1 MIFIS
6 SFHSGKYS
14 ISLVSVSF
22 PGFFVLFVWF
32 ISQYRLY
39 RRPDVL
45 ILDEPTNHLDSDTE
59 RALTEALSTYQ
70 GAIVAVSHDE
80 AFVNKLMRPESS
92 SQEASKTEKPVG
104 EIWVLSKQKLT
115 RFEGSF
121 KDYKRSIMQK
131 LSAGGGIIM
140 N

>member
-1 MIFIS
+1 M
-6 SFHSGKYS
+6 
-14 ISLVSVSF
+14 
-22 PGFFVLFVWF
+22 
-32 ISQYRLY
+32 
-39 RRPDVL
+39 
-45 ILDEPTNHLDSDTE
+45 DSDTE